1 MVELADVFGRF
12 ADAYLAAHGTAMPA
26 SHRRAIADIIACRTE
41 ALGGHLWR
49 CDQCSPTDQVRGLK
63 AHEVFAYHSCKN
75 RSCPKCHTEQTQ
87 AWLDRRKAEMLPA
100 PYFHVTITVP
110 EELRPALRSNQRDG
124 YSVLIKAAGEAIIE
138 LARDRQFVGGTVGVM
153 TVLHTWTQQ
162 LHYHPH
168 VHCLVT
174 GGGVSADSRSWC
186 PARKGFLFP
195 PKALAKLLRGK
206 LKAMLHSRRPDLVL
220 PRSAWRRPWV
230 VHIRPWGEGE
240 QAVLDY
246 LARYVFRV
254 AITNTRLVGLDDHA
268 VTIRHKQR
276 KSSAWLTSRIAG
288 NEFMRRF
295 LQHVL
300 PKASTRSATSACGI
314 RATATSPLGST
325 SCCCSTDPPHPR
337 PQPPPSQSL
346 PQPITTPPTPDPQN
360 RPSARIAISATC
372 SSFAGSRRETRWDRD
387 PPLPTPRPYPST
399 ARAPHATVFVCS
411 ANARDPLPTPTSLAG
426 LARALL
432 AAPQFRPRDPAFPVL
447 PRYRHTGHPANRLKI
462 P

>member
-1 MVELADVFGRF
+1 MVELADVFARF
-12 ADAYLAAHGTAMPA
+12 ADAYLAAQGTAMPA
-26 SHRRAIADIIACRTE
+26 SHRRAIACRTQ
-41 ALGGHLWR
+41 ARGGHLWR
-49 CDQCSPTDQVRGLK
+49 CDHCG
-63 AHEVFAYHSCKN
+63 AEVFAYHSCKN

-87 AWLDRRKAEMLPA
+87 AWLDRRRAEMLPA

-195 PKALAKLLRGK
+195 PKALAKLVRGK
-206 LKAMLHSRRPDLVL
+206 LRAMLGRRRPDLVL
-220 PRSAWRRPWV
+220 PQAAWSKPWV
-230 VHIRPWGEGE
+230 VHIMPWAEGE

-254 AITNTRLVGLDDHA
+254 AITNARLVALDDQA
-268 VTIRHKQR
+268 VTIRCKQR
-276 KSSAWLTSRIAG
+276 KSSAWQTCRIAG
-288 NEFMRRF
+288 AEFIRRF

-300 PKASTRSATSACGI
+300 PKGFHKIRYFGLWHPAKRDLATRARLLLLLDPPAPPKAAAECQ
-314 RATATSPLGST
+314 RATDPNDQPALADRRAAEPPVCPHCQLG
-325 SCCCSTDPPHPR
+325 HLILIGR
-337 PQPPPSQSL
+337 L
-346 PQPITTPPTPDPQN
+346 
-360 RPSARIAISATC
+360 
-372 SSFAGSRRETRWDRD
+372 
-387 PPLPTPRPYPST
+387 TPRNPMGP
-399 ARAPHATVFVCS
+399 
-411 ANARDPLPTPTSLAG
+411 
-426 LARALL
+426 
-432 AAPQFRPRDPAFPVL
+432 
-447 PRYRHTGHPANRLKI
+447 
-462 P
+462 